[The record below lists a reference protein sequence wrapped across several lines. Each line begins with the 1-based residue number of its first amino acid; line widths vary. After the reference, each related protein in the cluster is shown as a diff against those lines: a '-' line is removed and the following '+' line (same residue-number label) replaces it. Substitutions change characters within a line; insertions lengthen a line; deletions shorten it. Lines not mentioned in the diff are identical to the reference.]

1 MTFSGC
7 KYKSCVLQFNCEGKD
22 FFKKEIS
29 MKGMMYMKRFSPV
42 LFMLLPILIASS
54 CVIESTTQKY
64 LDSYKNTMNAQSLQS
79 RIEGQI
85 GIDLSNA
92 SARQK
97 ELFGGFENV
106 TFNIDEAVDRRNK
119 LGESNF
125 YISIGDRIIN
135 TKIFVQDDIVYM
147 RFPDLD
153 FEKRY
158 IKLDLDKENFAQS
171 LDKDHMDEY
180 AKVKDE
186 IKRIWTESVKD
197 EIIANEGNSFEST
210 PEGDIKVNQLSLEL
224 TDQKAK
230 NILDNIFNI
239 ISQNEAIKKFSNE
252 MAIRFFDGE
261 VSEEETKEGVEG
273 FFDKLADL
281 NEEINDSFTINKLK
295 LTAKIDKDMYIIDEM
310 LEGELIIKDGTEGEA
325 VLSFEINTTRW
336 DIDRDIKIDIPKINE
351 NEIISGDEADDF
363 LNDFFMK
370 IKGDKK

>member
-1 MTFSGC
+1 
-7 KYKSCVLQFNCEGKD
+7 
-22 FFKKEIS
+22 
-29 MKGMMYMKRFSPV
+29 
-42 LFMLLPILIASS
+42 
-54 CVIESTTQKY
+54 
-64 LDSYKNTMNAQSLQS
+64 
-79 RIEGQI
+79 
-85 GIDLSNA
+85 
-92 SARQK
+92 
-97 ELFGGFENV
+97 
-106 TFNIDEAVDRRNK
+106 
-119 LGESNF
+119 
-125 YISIGDRIIN
+125 
-135 TKIFVQDDIVYM
+135 
-147 RFPDLD
+147 
-153 FEKRY
+153 
-158 IKLDLDKENFAQS
+158 
-171 LDKDHMDEY
+171 MDEY

>member
-1 MTFSGC
+1 
-7 KYKSCVLQFNCEGKD
+7 
-22 FFKKEIS
+22 
-29 MKGMMYMKRFSPV
+29 MKRFSPV

-153 FEKRY
+153 SEKRY

-252 MAIRFFDGE
+252 MAIRFFDGD
-261 VSEEETKEGVEG
+261 VSEEETKEVVEG
-273 FFDKLADL
+273 FFDKLADF